1 MFCLS
6 CSVLKIQN
14 SKFAFL
20 EVFNTISPPTNIYI
34 PQTNISK
41 TFKDCL
47 IDSDRE
53 RVGALDFSG
62 APNENIVQNH
72 LNIALLNVF

>member
-14 SKFAFL
+14 SKFAFF

-47 IDSDRE
+47 IDTDRE
-53 RVGALDFSG
+53 RVGALEISYFLDTRLITG
-62 APNENIVQNH
+62 T
-72 LNIALLNVF
+72 